1 MQKGMAINSRVEY
14 ARFYSAYFIH
24 APPEELTRDKF
35 IAVAQHDKV
44 MTCRKCNLPNKT
56 RFIASVSDRNIVTAT
71 WSPSASGID
80 CQLPVERRWL
90 DSAI

>member
-1 MQKGMAINSRVEY
+1 MRRGGRLLIREI
-14 ARFYSAYFIH
+14 REILLCIFYSCAAGRIN
-24 APPEELTRDKF
+24 PRQF
-35 IAVAQHDKV
+35 IAVAQRDKV

-56 RFIASVSDRNIVTAT
+56 RLVASDRNIVAAAT

-80 CQLPVERRWL
+80 CQLPVERRRL